1 VIATPPPNVTVSGKW
16 WRNRSAIWRISASAA
31 DPRPRHQGV
40 SHHSLTAFGELAGVA
55 LRPVDLVVP
64 AGLLNELAG
73 VVESQLSPLRSLHSV
88 VEVPTS
94 GLTEAL
100 ASLDLALRNGGASLS
115 TMGRGLSEDTRYFLA
130 AAAAGR
136 HAAGLVP

>member
-1 VIATPPPNVTVSGKW
+1 
-16 WRNRSAIWRISASAA
+16 
-31 DPRPRHQGV
+31 V
-40 SHHSLTAFGELAGVA
+40 SHHSLTAFGEVA

-64 AGLLNELAG
+64 AGPPNELAG
-73 VVESQLSPLRSLHSV
+73 LVESQLSPLRSLHSV

-100 ASLDLALRNGGASLS
+100 ASLDLALRDGGASLS
-115 TMGRGLSEDTRYFLA
+115 TMGRGLAEDTWYFLA